1 MTMLAL
7 TARTPLTLVIGL
19 VPITETLGSGKPLP
33 SLASS
38 LACLGSGLGGVI
50 CGMLAVR
57 FWQRAVAMLGGA
69 AIVSGLTLAL
79 SGKAI
84 ALTGIGFDIGL
95 FGNGA

>member
-1 MTMLAL
+1 MLAL
-7 TARTPLTLVIGL
+7 TARTPLTLALDL
-19 VPITETLGSGKPLP
+19 VPITETLGSGQPLP
-33 SLASS
+33 SLTSS

-50 CGMLAVR
+50 CAMLAAR

-79 SGKAI
+79 SDKAI
-84 ALTGIGFDIGL
+84 ALTGIRFDIRL